1 MPFLRGAICLRCFTC
16 IFIQTK
22 NHSCMLSLSTS
33 LYNEALS
40 ISLTKSFK
48 RSRPIS
54 LWDSN
59 PLVLAYQANSFTISE
74 LQLRVFQNGRRGEFR
89 NPGAFA
95 LVPKTS
101 PLPSTVYSPQKLNK
115 TRLTFEFSRFGFKFA
130 VCVFQSM
137 VDRPGAEPG
146 LAACK
151 AAVLPLSLSAH

>member
-1 MPFLRGAICLRCFTC
+1 MSFSWKSCYPQHIRIYCMPFLHGAICLRCFTC

-48 RSRPIS
+48 RSRPIN
-54 LWDSN
+54 LWESN
-59 PLVLAYQANSFTISE
+59 PLDLTCKVNSFTISE
-74 LQLRVFQNGRRGEFR
+74 LLLRVFQNGRRGEFR

-101 PLPSTVYSPQKLNK
+101 PLPSTVYSPQ
-115 TRLTFEFSRFGFKFA
+115 RISRR
-130 VCVFQSM
+130 V
-137 VDRPGAEPG
+137 
-146 LAACK
+146 
-151 AAVLPLSLSAH
+151 